1 MILPPSGLRESA
13 SVNESMPK
21 RQVAVCSQLVRL
33 EKKMRTLPAETSAVE
48 PIRCAFR
55 TMRVLQK
62 KGGPSLNKDP
72 AHLYALPGS
81 ERPRL
86 FSPGN
91 NSSEVRKLEQIANRL
106 QCNIKK
112 MEKKTAT
119 RHQCEEIP
127 MMRGVGRLTR

>member
-1 MILPPSGLRESA
+1 
-13 SVNESMPK
+13 
-21 RQVAVCSQLVRL
+21 
-33 EKKMRTLPAETSAVE
+33 
-48 PIRCAFR
+48 
-55 TMRVLQK
+55 MRVLQK

-106 QCNIKK
+106 QCNIKTDDK
-112 MEKKTAT
+112 
-119 RHQCEEIP
+119 EE
-127 MMRGVGRLTR
+127 RTYSVVGRSGAGPSDVEN